1 MKSLLGKL
9 GIILI
14 GLAIFGY
21 AEVWAEDWKLY
32 SSSPDGEYFRGHG
45 VRSCNITYH
54 PND

>member
-21 AEVWAEDWKLY
+21 GGVWGEDWKVDTLL
-32 SSSPDGEYFRGHG
+32 SI
-45 VRSCNITYH
+45 VN
-54 PND
+54 